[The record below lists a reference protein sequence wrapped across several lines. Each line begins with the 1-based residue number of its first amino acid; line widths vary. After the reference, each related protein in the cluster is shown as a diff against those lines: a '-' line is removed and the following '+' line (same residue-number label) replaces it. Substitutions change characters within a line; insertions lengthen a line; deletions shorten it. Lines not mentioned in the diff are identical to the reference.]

1 MFNAC
6 EHQAVPVQ
14 VFVPEA
20 IQREGISYFRKVSD
34 KERPMEAFAQWL
46 AGTPFSHGIARTLWL
61 IPVLQSIHILGIA
74 VVLSS
79 VAMIELSIVGAVK
92 TQTLVQTA
100 HRFLPWLWAGLILLA
115 ATGIL
120 LIIGEPKRSLPNPAF
135 QLKMLMLA
143 LALAMALAF
152 QASLRPDT
160 RFWTRN
166 GRRLTPVLAV
176 LVFLLWCAIAVA
188 GRWIAYI
195 RVE

>member
-1 MFNAC
+1 
-6 EHQAVPVQ
+6 
-14 VFVPEA
+14 
-20 IQREGISYFRKVSD
+20 
-34 KERPMEAFAQWL
+34 MEAFAQWL
-46 AGTPFSHGIARTLWL
+46 ANTSFSQGVQRTLWL

-79 VAMIELSIVGAVK
+79 VAMIELRIVGVVK
-92 TQTLVQTA
+92 SQTMVQTA

-143 LALAMALAF
+143 LALVMALAF
-152 QASLRPDT
+152 HASLRPDGT
-160 RFWTRN
+160 FWTRSSN
-166 GRRLTPVLAV
+166 GGRLTRVLAV
-176 LVFLLWCAIAVA
+176 LVFPLWCAIAVA
-188 GRWIAYI
+188 GRWIAYV

>member
-1 MFNAC
+1 
-6 EHQAVPVQ
+6 
-14 VFVPEA
+14 
-20 IQREGISYFRKVSD
+20 
-34 KERPMEAFAQWL
+34 
-46 AGTPFSHGIARTLWL
+46 
-61 IPVLQSIHILGIA
+61 
-74 VVLSS
+74 
-79 VAMIELSIVGAVK
+79 
-92 TQTLVQTA
+92 
-100 HRFLPWLWAGLILLA
+100 LLA

>member
-1 MFNAC
+1 
-6 EHQAVPVQ
+6 
-14 VFVPEA
+14 
-20 IQREGISYFRKVSD
+20 
-34 KERPMEAFAQWL
+34 MEVFAQWL
-46 AGTPFSHGIARTLWL
+46 AGTSFSHGVQRTLWL

-79 VAMIELSIVGAVK
+79 VAMIELRIVGVVK
-92 TQTLVQTA
+92 SQTMIQTA

-120 LIIGEPKRSLPNPAF
+120 LIVGEPKRSLPNPAF

-143 LALAMALAF
+143 LALAVALAF
-152 QASLRPDT
+152 RASLRPDT
-160 RFWTRN
+160 TFWTRSSN
-166 GRRLTPVLAV
+166 ARRLTNALAI
-176 LVFLLWCAIAVA
+176 LAFLLWCAIAVA